1 VITSLAG
8 QDAPMGRS
16 SSSIALRAVRA
27 GGMLMVLMAL
37 VLFAMALFA
46 GKAGAQQ
53 LPDSTF
59 FSVDFNTTGIFT
71 LNRLTGVPTS
81 IGTLS
86 FNTSSLARDPTNG
99 RLYYTS
105 TNATLPA
112 VNGRV
117 AYFDLV
123 TRTNTILNNSG
134 LNDAGVN
141 DNVVRLTFSQA
152 GVLYG
157 IGGSPATLYTINT
170 STGAY
175 TSLGEV
181 HVGTAGGPDLGQS
194 GDIAFD
200 YDGTLYAAA
209 ISTGTNTAMYRISMV
224 PVGGVY
230 IATLVGAS
238 VGVQEASL
246 AFGAD
251 GRLYMSGAN
260 GDVYVVNKA
269 TGAGTLVV
277 ATANALYD
285 FATSP
290 RFADISVT
298 GTSPGLPKGGIADYT
313 VTVSNAGP
321 QSANGQITVVDSLPT
336 GLTLNSFSG
345 AGWTC
350 TAVVRRVT
358 CTNPGPLAVGN
369 TSTLVISANVP
380 AATTGSPTNIL
391 LVQGSTIDQDQT
403 DNRFTFTTPA
413 VTNIDFTLTK
423 SHVGNFTVGVNGVY
437 TLAAKN
443 VGTAATTATLTLV
456 DTLPVGMGFV
466 SGTGIGWTCTSAS
479 SPVIVTCTHLNT
491 TAIAGGAT
499 TTVTLTVSVAAG
511 AAPSKT
517 NTAQIN
523 GGGMVAPAWASDP
536 TTVNSTAVAVTPD
549 GSTVSQLPSNATS
562 YTANFTVT
570 NNGTITDVFT
580 LAGTA
585 APGTSLTITSVN
597 GGTPT
602 VSLAAGANVVVPVIY
617 KVNNAA
623 VAGAVDTL
631 KLTATSTT
639 VPATT
644 DVGRWVVTVIRAG
657 LTITKQLYR
666 DDQTTLITPVA
677 KVSPGEFVQFKVTVT
692 ATGVAGTT
700 LVHVTDPVPATVTYN
715 SATGDLV
722 GWTLT
727 QAAGTVTGDLAG
739 TLATGQT
746 RFFWIRVQVQ

>member
-1 VITSLAG
+1 
-8 QDAPMGRS
+8 MGRS
-16 SSSIALRAVRA
+16 SPSIALRAVRA

-37 VLFAMALFA
+37 ALFAMALFA
-46 GKAGAQQ
+46 GRAGAQQ

-59 FSVDFNTTGIFT
+59 FEVDFNTNGVFT
-71 LNRLTGVPTS
+71 MNRLTGVPTS

-86 FNTSSLARDPTNG
+86 FNTSSLARDPATG

-105 TNATLPA
+105 TNATMPA

-117 AYFDLV
+117 AYFDV
-123 TRTNTILNNSG
+123 VSRTNTILNNSG
-134 LNDAGVN
+134 LNDVGVN

-157 IGGSPATLYTINT
+157 IGGSPATLYSINT
-170 STGAY
+170 ATGAY
-175 TSLGEV
+175 TTLGV
-181 HVGTAGGPDLGQS
+181 VKVGTTAGPDLGQS

-209 ISTGTNTAMYRISMV
+209 LSGGTNTALYRISMV
-224 PVGGVY
+224 PSGGVY
-230 IATLVGAS
+230 VATLVGAS
-238 VGVQEASL
+238 VGVQEAAL

-251 GRLYMSGAN
+251 GRLYMSGAD
-260 GDVYVVNKA
+260 GDVYIVNKA
-269 TGAGTLVV
+269 TGAATLQVN
-277 ATANALYD
+277 TGNTFYD

-290 RFADISVT
+290 RFADLSVA
-298 GTSPGLPKGGIADYT
+298 GSSPGLPKGGIAQYTIT
-313 VTVSNAGP
+313 VTNTGP
-321 QSANGQITVVDSLPT
+321 QSANGQITVVDSLPA
-336 GLTLNSFSG
+336 GLTYASVTG

-350 TAVVRRVT
+350 AAVGVRVT
-358 CTNPGPLAVGN
+358 CTNPGPLANGG
-369 TSTLVISANVP
+369 TSTFVLSANVP
-380 AATTGSPTNIL
+380 IGTAGSPTNIL

-403 DNRFTFTTPA
+403 DNRFTFTTLA
-413 VTNIDFTLTK
+413 VTNIAFTLTK
-423 SHVGNFTVGVNGVY
+423 SHAGNFTVGVPGVY

-443 VGTAATTATLTLV
+443 TGTASTTATLTLV
-456 DTLPVGMGFV
+456 DTLPAGMGFT
-466 SGTGIGWTCTSAS
+466 SGSGAGWTFTSTG

-491 TAIAGGAT
+491 TVVAAGAT
-499 TTVTLTVSVAAG
+499 TTVTLTVSVAAA

-517 NTAQIN
+517 NTAQVN
-523 GGGMVAPAWASDP
+523 GGGMIAPAQASDA

-570 NNGTITDVFT
+570 NNGTIADIFS
-580 LAGTA
+580 LAGAA
-585 APGTSLTITSVN
+585 APGTSITITSVN
-597 GGTPT
+597 GGTAT
-602 VSLAAGANVVVPVIY
+602 VSLAAGANAVVPVIY

-644 DVGRWVVTVIRAG
+644 DVGTWVITVIRAG

-666 DDQTTLITPVA
+666 DDKVTLITPVA